1 MQAKDGK
8 EFGEEIARLKHA
20 KELML
25 AADSR
30 GGQTFIFADVQ
41 KRIVRALQDAEKDN
55 DFIYHARIPEVTSLT
70 PITKAV
76 VAKSTPVSTP
86 MSQQFKDLFDKVV
99 PLAVQQALMMF
110 ENRKSEILNMEI
122 GRLREATQLLNSVLA
137 SLNLPAAIEDLS
149 GGGGVPQSVLEKAA
163 TVRDMGGFV
172 FLSHLINEL
181 PLLLQRN
188 KEILD
193 ESMKLLDEEQ
203 QSDQQLRAQWGE
215 RWSRTPSERLTETIR
230 TEGAR
235 YRQIID
241 NAVNADGIVRDRYS
255 QHRAGFELLS
265 KSDGEIESSIPSA
278 KPAASL
284 RGLPVVNELQDLMR
298 QVGGIKTERDRIEE
312 QIKNATFDMAPRFIR
327 ALKEDGAIDEERI
340 STEQLSSTF
349 SPLRELIS
357 ESIHQQE
364 VVLGR
369 VQTAN
374 MEFVQAA
381 GQNQSA
387 VTRDQKLKD
396 LAAAY
401 DSFTEL
407 KANLEE
413 GTKFYNDLTQLL
425 VKFQSKVSDFC
436 FARKTEK
443 DELMKDLSAN
453 IARQPGGPPPVTPNY
468 QQSPQASASAGS
480 SGDRNPPVPAPRI
493 PPRGAGSA
501 TGDQSSGSSGDRVPP
516 PRPPPP
522 KAQAASQAPIA
533 QQQTPAN
540 TAPAGGQHAP
550 QNPPYAAQPVAQQSR
565 PAAPPP
571 AGYGQQAPYPTYT
584 SSMPYPVAPP
594 TYAAPMPMGYNPY
607 MSYQPPGQ
615 HPPGAVGGY
624 PGYPGYPVPQQQPA
638 YPGYPGQYP
647 QQPQQYGQPQAP
659 YAPGYPQQYPQQYGP
674 R

>member
-1 MQAKDGK
+1 
-8 EFGEEIARLKHA
+8 
-20 KELML
+20 
-25 AADSR
+25 
-30 GGQTFIFADVQ
+30 
-41 KRIVRALQDAEKDN
+41 
-55 DFIYHARIPEVTSLT
+55 
-70 PITKAV
+70 
-76 VAKSTPVSTP
+76 
-86 MSQQFKDLFDKVV
+86 
-99 PLAVQQALMMF
+99 
-110 ENRKSEILNMEI
+110 
-122 GRLREATQLLNSVLA
+122 
-137 SLNLPAAIEDLS
+137 
-149 GGGGVPQSVLEKAA
+149 
-163 TVRDMGGFV
+163 
-172 FLSHLINEL
+172 
-181 PLLLQRN
+181 
-188 KEILD
+188 
-193 ESMKLLDEEQ
+193 
-203 QSDQQLRAQWGE
+203 
-215 RWSRTPSERLTETIR
+215 
-230 TEGAR
+230 
-235 YRQIID
+235 
-241 NAVNADGIVRDRYS
+241 VRDRYS

-374 MEFVQAA
+374 MEFIQAA